1 LHSDPNGHD
10 DPSFGPVWPDQYDR
24 VILSSVDNT
33 MMEAARRADLIAKP
47 TWIMARHQSAARG
60 RQGKP
65 WVNPPGN
72 FSATLVFKPNCTAQE
87 AAKRSFLAANA
98 LYEAL
103 SLYVE
108 PTKLGLKWPNDVLL
122 DGKKIAGILLES
134 VSIDNKDWLIVGV
147 GLNVDSFPKKVRY
160 PATCLT
166 QSGVQIISAKIALS
180 RFIHHFVGRYD
191 MWIKEGFAPVRLAW
205 CDSGYRFGK
214 QVAMESG
221 DEHIEGIFA
230 DINDDGAMVV
240 KTQSGELREIVAGEM
255 SYIMEEG

>member
-1 LHSDPNGHD
+1 LLHDGHAMSITTHSLVED
-10 DPSFGPVWPDQYDR
+10 FHL
-24 VILSSVDNT
+24 LSY
-33 MMEAARRADLIAKP
+33 
-47 TWIMARHQSAARG
+47 
-60 RQGKP
+60 
-65 WVNPPGN
+65 
-72 FSATLVFKPNCTAQE
+72 QE
-87 AAKRSFLAANA
+87 LDSTNEEAKRLAVGGASHGAFVWGKSQTAGKGRSGREWVSKQGNLFVSVLLSPDVALKHYQEVSFVAALAVKEM
-98 LYEAL
+98 LEPIVGDEYEL
-103 SLYVE
+103 S
-108 PTKLGLKWPNDVLL
+108 LKWPNDVLL